1 MDGVMK
7 RVLASVA
14 LLTAVGSLA
23 AAAPQPSVAP
33 FRLTLER
40 SATGWQAQCDAGCH
54 WTTLA
59 VTCPGDCRVLID
71 ASGVAVNP
79 TGEKTSSAF
88 GFVVSRS
95 QNGWRATSITGTAWS
110 SVEWHCGP
118 PTCGAR
124 IDEAGVTT
132 LVIGRTE

>member
-1 MDGVMK
+1 MK
-7 RVLASVA
+7 RTVAGVA

-33 FRLTLER
+33 FRITLER
-40 SATGWQAQCDAGCH
+40 SATGWQAQCDTGCS

-79 TGEKTSSAF
+79 KGDKTSSAF

-95 QNGWRATSITGTAWS
+95 QNGWHAASITGTAWTS
-110 SVEWHCGP
+110 LGWSCGAP
-118 PTCGAR
+118 ACGAR

-132 LVIGRTE
+132 LVIGRTG